1 MITQALFDDSA
12 NNTDKRIPLGNG
24 LVIELLGGQGKRF
37 TKAILYRHGVMVKD
51 FISRDRVAKRLFI
64 VDAVR
69 LGAKK
74 SYLAEALC
82 ISRQTIDNLLESDEC
97 FGKEGLIHGYKS
109 ADGTNRIE
117 QRKLHKDEL
126 CTGNK
131 AQIVAKIRAKKLEDE
146 LKEQPYTPA
155 LDFSEGSDETIDE
168 IAPDDQ
174 PFAEVHPWEAT
185 RYAGVFPY
193 LIALI
198 SQYGWLRFIMSRFA
212 GTYRILMVFVLMVSN
227 NIRSIEQLKHVLS
240 REAGVILGIRRLGS
254 RPMIWESFY
263 NASRLKKSGALLNDF
278 FRHQIKSG
286 LVGITFW
293 FTDGHLLPYSGK
305 FNMHYAYNTQRSM
318 PVPGRTGM
326 VTCDISGRI
335 VDFDIQ
341 EGKGDLRARI
351 VDLGKKW
358 QSDMPQKAVQVF
370 DREGHGADFFASLV
384 HDHSPFVTWDKNVD
398 AKKMEAIADER
409 YSSEFELNDKLYGV
423 FEENKSVE
431 YVEKKSTDT
440 EQKSGDDEKKSVDGE
455 KKSGD
460 DNKKSVTLRHI
471 FLWNKTS
478 KRRTCGLAWTGD
490 IEMTTE
496 DCARAILCRWG
507 ASENTFKHLKDR
519 HPLHYHPGFKLV
531 ESERQDIANPEI
543 KEKES
548 AIKSIKTILQ
558 KLYRKFSQAK
568 EVVNS
573 DGVPRRNSIKEKNR
587 QSIAKNEAYLSR
599 LSEERKELPDRVD
612 VSSLEDYKSF
622 KQVDNEGKYLFDF
635 VTISVWNA
643 RKQMIEWLS
652 PYFNE
657 KDELVDLFYAITKCH
672 GWIKSTKTEVTVRLE
687 PLQQARHRN
696 AQIQLCR
703 RLTSFVART
712 PNGKRLTVEVG
723 EAPV

>member
-1 MITQALFDDSA
+1 MAPQALFDNSA
-12 NNTDKRIPLGNG
+12 NNTDNRISLGNG
-24 LVIELLGGQGKRF
+24 LAIELLGGQGKKF
-37 TKAILYRHGVMVKD
+37 TKAILYRYGVMVKD
-51 FISRDRVAKRLFI
+51 FNSRDRVAKRLFI
-64 VDAVR
+64 VDAVT

-74 SYLAEALC
+74 SYLAEALG
-82 ISRQTIDNLLESDEC
+82 ISRQTIDNHLESQEC
-97 FGKEGLIHGYKS
+97 FGKEGLIHGYKL
-109 ADGTNRIE
+109 ADGTNRIK
-117 QRKLHKDEL
+117 QRKLHKVEL

-131 AQIVAKIRAKKLEDE
+131 AQLVAEIRAKKRRDE
-146 LKEQPYTPA
+146 LKDQTYTPA
-155 LDFSEGSDETIDE
+155 LDFSGGSNETITE
-168 IAPDDQ
+168 IDPGDQ
-174 PFAEVHPWEAT
+174 PFAEEHPWEAT

-212 GTYRILMVFVLMVSN
+212 GTYRILMAFVFMVSI

-254 RPMIWESFY
+254 RSLIWESFY
-263 NASRLKKSGALLNDF
+263 NAARLKKSGALLNDF
-278 FRHQIKSG
+278 FQFQIKSG
-286 LVGITFW
+286 LVGITLW

-305 FNMHYAYNTQRSM
+305 HHMHYAYNTQRRM
-318 PVPGRTGM
+318 PVPGRTAM

-335 VDFDIQ
+335 VAFDIQ

-351 VDLGKKW
+351 ADLGKKW

-384 HDHSPFVTWDKNVD
+384 LDQSPFVTWEKNVD
-398 AKKMEAIADER
+398 AKKMEAIADDK
-409 YSSEFELNDKLYGV
+409 YISEFELNGKFYGV

-431 YVEKKSTDT
+431 YVEKKMAGT
-440 EQKSGDDEKKSVDGE
+440 EQEIGDDENKG
-455 KKSGD
+455 GD
-460 DNKKSVTLRHI
+460 DNKKSMILRHI

-519 HPLHYHPGFKLV
+519 HPLHYHPGFKLI

-548 AIKSIKTILQ
+548 AIKTVKTILQ

-568 EVVNS
+568 EMVNS
-573 DGVPRRNSIKEKNR
+573 DGVPRKNSIKEKNR
-587 QSIAKNEAYLSR
+587 QAIDKNEADLSR
-599 LSEERKELPDRVD
+599 LSEQRKELPDRVD
-612 VSSLEDYKSF
+612 VSSLVDYKSF

-703 RLTSFVART
+703 RLTSFMACT